1 MRGYPVPELS
11 IIVPTLNERDNVA
24 VLVKAV
30 QRALAGVDYEIVFVD
45 DDSHD
50 GTAACAR
57 QIAQVNPRVRVV
69 QRVGR
74 RGLSSAAVEGML
86 ATSAPYLAV
95 MDGDLQHDER
105 VLPRMLDTL
114 RATDVDLVVGTR
126 NIAGGGMGNF
136 APLRV
141 ALSQAGR
148 ALSRA
153 VCKTEL
159 SDPMSG
165 FFAIRRTFLD
175 EVVRNL
181 SLTGFK
187 ILVDIVA
194 SAEHPARV
202 AEIPYTFR
210 DRKQGES
217 KLDTLVAFEYVSLLI
232 DKLTNGWLPVT
243 YLTFGMVGGLGVLL
257 NALLLHFLMLGR
269 FSFEVSQA
277 LAGVAVIPVNFFL
290 NNIFTFR
297 FHRLRRTERW
307 IGLSIFF
314 CACVVGLF
322 LNVRFAAFL
331 NHAGIS
337 PLVSGAAG
345 ILTGSVWNYWIA
357 SIFVW
362 RVGRVRRSARGRAER
377 LNPAAYRPDE
387 A

>member
-1 MRGYPVPELS
+1 MPELCV
-11 IIVPTLNERDNVA
+11 IVPTLNERDNVP
-24 VLVKAV
+24 VLVEAV
-30 QRALAGVDYEIVFVD
+30 DRALAGVDYEIVFVD
-45 DDSHD
+45 DDSDD
-50 GTAACAR
+50 GTAECAR
-57 QIAQVNPRVRVV
+57 KIAQLNPRVRVV

-74 RGLSSAAVEGML
+74 KGLSSAAVEGML

-95 MDGDLQHDER
+95 MDGDMQHDER
-105 VLPRMLDTL
+105 ILPRMLHAL
-114 RATDVDLVVGTR
+114 RTSDIDLAVGTR

-165 FFAIRRTFLD
+165 YFVIRRTFLN

-194 SAEHPARV
+194 SAERPARV

-210 DRKQGES
+210 NRRQGES
-217 KLDTLVAFEYVSLLI
+217 KLDTLVAFEYGLLLI
-232 DKLTNGWLPVT
+232 DKLSNGWLPVT

-257 NALLLHFLMLGR
+257 NAILLHFLMLSR

-290 NNIFTFR
+290 NNTFTFR

-322 LNVRFAAFL
+322 MNVRFAAFL

-337 PLVSGAAG
+337 PLLSGAAG

-357 SIFVW
+357 CIFVW

>member
-1 MRGYPVPELS
+1 MPELCV
-11 IIVPTLNERDNVA
+11 IVPTLNERDNVP
-24 VLVKAV
+24 VLIEALN
-30 QRALAGVDYEIVFVD
+30 QALAGVDYEIVFVD
-45 DDSHD
+45 DDSDD
-50 GTAACAR
+50 GTAALAR
-57 QIAQVNPRVRVV
+57 HLAQLNPRVRVI
-69 QRVGR
+69 QRIGR
-74 RGLSSAAVEGML
+74 KGLSSAAVEGML

-95 MDGDLQHDER
+95 MDGDMQHDER
-105 VLPRMLDTL
+105 ILPRMLDAL
-114 RATDVDLVVGTR
+114 RASDVDLVVGTR
-126 NIAGGGMGNF
+126 NVAGGGMGDF

-165 FFAIRRTFLD
+165 YFVIRRTFLN

-187 ILVDIVA
+187 ILVDIVS
-194 SAEHPARV
+194 SAERPARV
-202 AEIPYTFR
+202 TEVPYTFR
-210 DRKQGES
+210 NRRQGES
-217 KLDTLVAFEYVSLLI
+217 KLDTLVAFEYVLLLI
-232 DKLTNGWLPVT
+232 DKLSNGWLPVT
-243 YLTFGMVGGLGVLL
+243 YLTFGMIGGLGVLL
-257 NALLLHFLMLGR
+257 NALLLHFLMLSR
-269 FSFEVSQA
+269 FSFEISEA

-322 LNVRFAAFL
+322 LNVRLAAFL
-331 NHAGIS
+331 NRAGIS
-337 PLVSGAAG
+337 PLLSGAAG

-357 SIFVW
+357 CIFVW

-377 LNPAAYRPDE
+377 LNHAAYRPDE

>member
-1 MRGYPVPELS
+1 MPELCV
-11 IIVPTLNERDNVA
+11 IVPTLNERDNVPVLAEA
-24 VLVKAV
+24 VD
-30 QRALAGVDYEIVFVD
+30 RALVGVDYEIVFVD
-45 DDSHD
+45 DDSDD
-50 GTAACAR
+50 GTAAHAR
-57 QIAQVNPRVRVV
+57 QIAQLNPRVRVV
-69 QRVGR
+69 QRIGR
-74 RGLSSAAVEGML
+74 KGLSSAAVEGML

-95 MDGDLQHDER
+95 MDGDMQHDER
-105 VLPRMLDTL
+105 ILPRMLDAL
-114 RATDVDLVVGTR
+114 RTSDVDLVVGTR

-165 FFAIRRTFLD
+165 YFVIRRTFLN

-194 SAEHPARV
+194 SAERPARV

-210 DRKQGES
+210 NRTQGES
-217 KLDTLVAFEYVSLLI
+217 KLDALVAFEYVLLLI
-232 DKLTNGWLPVT
+232 DKLSNGWLPVT

-257 NALLLHFLMLGR
+257 NALLLHFLMLSR
-269 FSFEVSQA
+269 FSFEISQA

-322 LNVRFAAFL
+322 LNVRLAAFL

-337 PLVSGAAG
+337 PLLSGAAG

-357 SIFVW
+357 CIFVW
-362 RVGRVRRSARGRAER
+362 RVGRVRRSARGRAEQ
-377 LNPAAYRPDE
+377 LNPGAYRTDE

>member
-1 MRGYPVPELS
+1 MPELCV
-11 IIVPTLNERDNVA
+11 IVPTLNERDNVP
-24 VLVKAV
+24 VLVEAV
-30 QRALAGVDYEIVFVD
+30 DRALLGVDYEIVFVD
-45 DDSHD
+45 DDSED
-50 GTAACAR
+50 GTAARAR
-57 QIAQVNPRVRVV
+57 HIAQVNPRVRVV

-74 RGLSSAAVEGML
+74 KGLSSAAVEGML

-95 MDGDLQHDER
+95 MDGDMQHDEAI
-105 VLPRMLDTL
+105 LPRMLDTL
-114 RATDVDLVVGTR
+114 RTSGVDLVVGTR
-126 NIAGGGMGNF
+126 NIAGGGMGDF

-165 FFAIRRTFLD
+165 FFMIRRTFLD

-194 SAEHPARV
+194 SAERPARV
-202 AEIPYTFR
+202 AEIPFTFR
-210 DRKQGES
+210 GRKQGES

-232 DKLTNGWLPVT
+232 DKLTNGWLPIT

-257 NALLLHFLMLGR
+257 NALILHYLMMSR
-269 FSFEVSQA
+269 FSFEISQA
-277 LAGVAVIPVNFFL
+277 LAGAAVIPVNFFL

-297 FHRLRRTERW
+297 FHRLRRNERW

-314 CACVVGLF
+314 CACVAGLF
-322 LNVRFAAFL
+322 MNVRLAAFL

-337 PLVSGAAG
+337 PLLSGAAG

-357 SIFVW
+357 CIFVW
-362 RVGRVRRSARGRAER
+362 RVGRVRRSARGRAEQ
-377 LNPAAYRPDE
+377 LNPTACRPDE